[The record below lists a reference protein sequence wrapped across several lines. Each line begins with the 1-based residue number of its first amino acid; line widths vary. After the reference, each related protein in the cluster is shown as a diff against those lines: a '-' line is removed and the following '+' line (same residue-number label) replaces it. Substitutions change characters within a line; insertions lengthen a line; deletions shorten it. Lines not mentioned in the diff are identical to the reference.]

1 MHIEISNKL
10 IGYKQ
15 EIDFFVNLYKNNKLP
30 KVILLN
36 GESGIGKYTFL
47 LHLIYFLE
55 NNREYKE
62 NNSIESEIIKNPNIL
77 ILKKNH
83 EDSGINID
91 QVKKLIS
98 FTKLKS
104 FNNNNKFVI
113 IREISDLNVNSLN
126 SLLKILEEPCSN
138 IFIFLTNDI
147 LFSITP
153 TLKSRCFEKKMFLNQ
168 NDSNEIINYLTSMYE
183 INDYQ
188 YDLVKTTPGR
198 YLRKY
203 LFLKEHNKFLNKE
216 IIYTLENLD
225 YKKIEKDQNLQFIL
239 SEFLKKYQTD
249 IDFLNKIKINLNLK
263 NDLKTFL
270 INKINL

>member
-62 NNSIESEIIKNPNIL
+62 NNTIESEIIKNPNIL

-126 SLLKILEEPCSN
+126 SLLKILEEPSGN

-183 INDYQ
+183 INNYQ

-203 LFLKEHNKFLNKE
+203 LFLKEHKLLNTE

-239 SEFLKKYQTD
+239 SEFLNKYQTD